1 MEPERVDVT
10 LWLSFLGSLNCD
22 FDEWLLL
29 MVALVALTVL
39 ADPCNVAH
47 FGGVL
52 FAVRLVA
59 VNV

>member
-1 MEPERVDVT
+1 MNRMIMI
-10 LWLSFLGSLNCD
+10 
-22 FDEWLLL
+22 L
-29 MVALVALTVL
+29 MVALVALIVL

-52 FAVRLVA
+52 FAVRLIT

>member
-10 LWLSFLGSLNCD
+10 LWLSFLGSLYCD
-22 FDEWLLL
+22 FEFRTLL
-29 MVALVALTVL
+29 MVALVALIVL

-52 FAVRLVA
+52 FAVRLVT

>member
-10 LWLSFLGSLNCD
+10 GWLSLLESLNCA
-22 FDEWLLL
+22 FIKWLLL
-29 MVALVALTVL
+29 MVALVALIVL

-52 FAVRLVA
+52 FAVRLIT

>member
-10 LWLSFLGSLNCD
+10 GWPSLLVSLNCD
-22 FDEWLLL
+22 SIKWVLL
-29 MVALVALTVL
+29 MVALVALIVL

-52 FAVRLVA
+52 FAVRSITVS
-59 VNV
+59 V